1 MKFAFVIVAAA
12 VSTILSFCRRG
23 GLRSVV
29 AEMVLLR
36 AQLIILKR
44 KSPKVSKLTP
54 LQRFILGS
62 AVHFIPKG
70 RIGKISILLSPAT
83 ILKFHKFLVQ
93 KKYSKLYGSRTHR
106 TGRPTKS
113 KEIIQLVIEIKTQNP
128 SFGCPRIA
136 MMIKD
141 RTGEL
146 ICEDEILGAF
156 VKKQA
161 A

>member
-83 ILKFHKFLVQ
+83 ILKFHKFLD
-93 KKYSKLYGSRTHR
+93 
-106 TGRPTKS
+106 
-113 KEIIQLVIEIKTQNP
+113 LVHK
-128 SFGCPRIA
+128 
-136 MMIKD
+136 
-141 RTGEL
+141 
-146 ICEDEILGAF
+146 LGAVAGSSESHDV
-156 VKKQA
+156 VKACQSA
-161 A
+161 AAQLELRKPPSWLGLG